1 MISLKEIGR
10 ICGLSES
17 TVSKAL
23 KGNPAIRRSTVL
35 RVTEVARKYGYQ
47 PNAAV
52 QCMQTGQS
60 RSIGIAYNNF
70 CCQFAGQVMAG
81 IQQVLHE
88 NNYDSFVIQ
97 WDKLVKDRI
106 ELLGRFA
113 RRRVDGILLFPPES
127 ADPGDRLAEL
137 RNIHSPIVV
146 IDQRWPGHDFDY
158 VGCDNRRG
166 MYDLVTSLIQKG
178 YRRFGVIAFPET
190 SSGAERRQCFLEAM
204 FEHKLP
210 VDASLLTVAGGSFEG
225 AYAAARSLMERSDR
239 PEVLICFNDYLARE
253 ALNAAWDLK
262 LSVPEEIAVTGFGN
276 LPLCELV
283 RPRLTTVEQAP
294 FETGVA
300 AARLLLERI
309 SSTGNPG
316 RRDIII
322 PTRVISRNSTR

>member
-23 KGNPAIRRSTVL
+23 KGNPAIRRSTAQ
-35 RVTEVARKYGYQ
+35 RVAEVARKYGYQ
-47 PNAAV
+47 PNAMV

-70 CCQFAGQVMAG
+70 RCQFAGQVMEG

-97 WDKLVKDRI
+97 WDKLVKDKI

-127 ADPGDRLAEL
+127 ADPAERLAEL
-137 RNIHSPIVV
+137 RNIHCPVVV

-158 VGCDNRRG
+158 VGCDNVKG
-166 MYDLVTSLIQKG
+166 MHDLVSHLIAKG
-178 YRRFGVIAFPET
+178 YKRFGVIAFPST
-190 SSGAERRQCFLEAM
+190 SSGEERRRGFLEAM
-204 FEHKLP
+204 FEHNLP
-210 VDASLLTVAGGSFEG
+210 IDASLLTVADEAFQG

-239 PEVLICFNDYLARE
+239 PDVIVCYNDYIASE
-253 ALNAAWDLK
+253 ALNAAWDLGIH
-262 LSVPEEIAVTGFGN
+262 VPEELAVTGFGN
-276 LPLCELV
+276 LPLCSLV
-283 RPRLTTVEQAP
+283 RPCLTTVDQFS

-300 AARLLLERI
+300 AAKLLLERI
-309 SSTGNPG
+309 SSTGNFE
-316 RRDIII
+316 RRDVVI
-322 PTRVISRNSTR
+322 PTELILRNSSR

>member
-23 KGNPAIRRSTVL
+23 KGNPAIRRSTAQ
-35 RVTEVARKYGYQ
+35 RVAEVARKYGYQ
-47 PNAAV
+47 PNAMV

-70 CCQFAGQVMAG
+70 RCQFAGQVMEG

-97 WDKLVKDRI
+97 WDKLVKDKI

-113 RRRVDGILLFPPES
+113 RRRVDGILLFPPET
-127 ADPGDRLAEL
+127 ADPGGRLAEL

-158 VGCDNRRG
+158 VGSSNRKG
-166 MYDLVTSLIQKG
+166 MYELVSCLIGRG
-178 YRRFGVIAFPET
+178 YRKFGVIAFPST
-190 SSGAERRQCFLEAM
+190 SSGEERKRGFLDAM

-210 VDASLLTVAGGSFEG
+210 VDASLLTVAEEPLLSPYE
-225 AYAAARSLMERSDR
+225 AARSLLERPDR
-239 PEVLICFNDYLARE
+239 PEALVCFNDYIARE
-253 ALNAAWDLK
+253 ALNAAWDLRIR
-262 LSVPEEIAVTGFGN
+262 VPEELAVTGFGN
-276 LPLCELV
+276 LPLCDLV
-283 RPRLTTVEQAP
+283 RPRVTTVDQFS

-309 SSTGNPG
+309 SSTGNPE
-316 RRDIII
+316 RRDI
-322 PTRVISRNSTR
+322 VIDTKVVIRNSNR

>member
-113 RRRVDGILLFPPES
+113 RRRDGILLFPPES

-190 SSGAERRQCFLEAM
+190 SSGAERRQGFLEAM